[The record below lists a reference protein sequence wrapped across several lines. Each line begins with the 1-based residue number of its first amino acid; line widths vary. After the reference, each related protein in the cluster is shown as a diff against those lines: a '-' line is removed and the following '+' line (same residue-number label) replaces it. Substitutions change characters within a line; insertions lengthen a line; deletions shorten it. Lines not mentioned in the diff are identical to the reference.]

1 MKLALILCVV
11 SVSAFAQQKD
21 KPVKYIDRIDS
32 LDLDFDWKKEV
43 FKMWDCYCPW
53 LKPDSV
59 QAMPRESSPYKWV
72 NKDKPIIIS
81 DSTYNQWIK
90 DDLWFKKSFRVDS
103 TQLKKKKITV
113 L

>member
-21 KPVKYIDRIDS
+21 KPLKYIDRIDS

-53 LKPDSV
+53 LNPDSV
-59 QAMPRESSPYKWV
+59 RSMPREFSPYKWV
-72 NKDKPIIIS
+72 DKDKPIIIS

-90 DDLWFKKSFRVDS
+90 DDLWFKKFLRVDS
-103 TQLKKKKITV
+103 TQIKKKKITV